1 MDQAVL
7 VRPATPDDLPAILAI
22 YNDAVLN
29 TTAIWNET
37 PVDLDNRIA
46 WFEGRTARNQPVL
59 VAEWD
64 GEVIGYASYGDWR
77 AFEGF
82 RHTMEH
88 SVYVRT
94 DRKGR
99 GTGLRLMEALIIAAT
114 GRGVHVLI
122 GCIEAENAA
131 SIRLHEKLGFR
142 PVGRFSEVGQ
152 KFGHWLDLACMELRL
167 PSQP

>member
-7 VRPATPDDLPAILAI
+7 IRPAAEADLSAILAI
-22 YNDAVLN
+22 YNDAVLH

-37 PVDLDNRIA
+37 PVDLDNRRA
-46 WFEGRTARNQPVL
+46 WFEGRIARNQPVL
-59 VAEWD
+59 VAEVA
-64 GEVIGYASYGDWR
+64 GEVVGYASYGDWR

-82 RHTMEH
+82 RQTQEH

-94 DRKGR
+94 DRKGK
-99 GTGLRLMEALIIAAT
+99 GTGAQLMKSLIETAT
-114 GRGVHVLI
+114 QRGVHVLI

-142 PVGRFSEVGQ
+142 FVGRFGEVGQ
-152 KFGHWLDLACMELRL
+152 KFGRWLDLTCMELRL
-167 PSQP
+167 PGV

>member
-1 MDQAVL
+1 MDQAVP
-7 VRPATPDDLPAILAI
+7 VRPATLADLPAILAI

-37 PVDLDNRIA
+37 PVDLENRRA
-46 WFEGRTARNQPVL
+46 WYESRTARNQPIL
-59 VAEWD
+59 VAERD

-88 SVYVRT
+88 SVYVRS

-99 GTGLRLMEALIIAAT
+99 GTGAALMEALITAAMN
-114 GRGVHVLI
+114 RGVHVLI
-122 GCIEAENAA
+122 GCIEAENVA

-142 PVGRFSEVGQ
+142 FVGRFSEVGQ
-152 KFGHWLDLACMELRL
+152 KFGRWLDLACMELRL
-167 PSQP
+167 PVGA